1 MRDIVVPDAERIMR
15 QDMLESGEK
24 LTENITKNTKST
36 TRKDYKVGKM
46 QIANET
52 RRQKADTSLSDV
64 ERFDRW
70 VTDYAESHNM
80 SKLEVVQLALFRL
93 GYKDFVR

>member
-1 MRDIVVPDAERIMR
+1 MPDAERIMR

>member
-1 MRDIVVPDAERIMR
+1 MQDIVVLDAERTMK
-15 QDMLESGEK
+15 QNMLGSGEK
-24 LTENITKNTKST
+24 LIENTTKNIKGI
-36 TRKDYKVGKM
+36 TRKDYKVETM

>member
-1 MRDIVVPDAERIMR
+1 MQDIVVLDAERTTR
-15 QDMLESGEK
+15 QNILGSGEK
-24 LTENITKNTKST
+24 PTGNTIKSIKGI
-36 TRKDYKVGKM
+36 TRKDCKVESM
-46 QIANET
+46 QISNKT
-52 RRQKADTSLSDV
+52 RRAKADTSLSDM

-93 GYKDFVR
+93 GYKDFVK

>member
-1 MRDIVVPDAERIMR
+1 MQDIVVLDAERTTR
-15 QDMLESGEK
+15 QNILGSGEK
-24 LTENITKNTKST
+24 LTENITKNIKGI
-36 TRKDYKVGKM
+36 TRKDYKVETM

-64 ERFDRW
+64 ERYDRW

-80 SKLEVVQLALFRL
+80 SKLEVVQLALFKQ
-93 GYKDFVR
+93 GYKDFVK

>member
-1 MRDIVVPDAERIMR
+1 MQDIVVLDAERTTR
-15 QDMLESGEK
+15 QNILGSGEK
-24 LTENITKNTKST
+24 LTENITKNIKGI

-52 RRQKADTSLSDV
+52 RRQKADTSLSDM

-80 SKLEVVQLALFRL
+80 SKLEVVQLALFKQ
-93 GYKDFVR
+93 GYKDFVK

>member
-1 MRDIVVPDAERIMR
+1 
-15 QDMLESGEK
+15 
-24 LTENITKNTKST
+24 
-36 TRKDYKVGKM
+36 M
-46 QIANET
+46 QISNKT
-52 RRQKADTSLSDV
+52 RRAKADTSLSDI

-93 GYKDFVR
+93 GYKDFVK

>member
-1 MRDIVVPDAERIMR
+1 
-15 QDMLESGEK
+15 
-24 LTENITKNTKST
+24 
-36 TRKDYKVGKM
+36 M
-46 QIANET
+46 QIASET
-52 RRQKADTSLSDV
+52 RRLKADTSLSDV

-93 GYKDFVR
+93 GYEDFVK